1 MTKNLGVFC
10 VLLLL
15 ITVVPTVALADDV
28 GDSDHILCTAIQ
40 ATVCYMDED
49 CEIGT
54 PWNWNIPQFIEID
67 FAEKV
72 LRTTKARGENR
83 QTPFKNL
90 EREAGVIFLQGAGGQ
105 VTRRLQPDSEGRQ
118 LQGVERGRAFSFAI
132 EEETGLVSIA
142 VARNG
147 VTVSVFGA
155 CTPLPSAK

>member
-1 MTKNLGVFC
+1 MTKNLGGFC
-10 VLLLL
+10 FLLLL
-15 ITVVPTVALADDV
+15 MTAVPTLALADDV
-28 GDSDHILCTAIQ
+28 TDSDHILCTAIQ

-72 LRTTKARGENR
+72 LRTTKASEENR

-90 EREAGVIFLQGAGGQ
+90 EREGGMIF
-105 VTRRLQPDSEGRQ
+105 

-132 EEETGLVSIA
+132 EEETGLASIA

>member
-1 MTKNLGVFC
+1 MTKKLGGFC

-28 GDSDHILCTAIQ
+28 GDSDHILCTSIQ

-72 LRTTKARGENR
+72 LRTTKASEENR

-90 EREAGVIFLQGAGGQ
+90 EREAGMIF
-105 VTRRLQPDSEGRQ
+105 
-118 LQGVERGRAFSFAI
+118 LQGVERGRAFSFVI
-132 EEETGLVSIA
+132 EEETGLASIA

-155 CTPLPSAK
+155 CTPLPSPR

>member
-1 MTKNLGVFC
+1 MKKPD
-10 VLLLL
+10 VLCLTILLMM
-15 ITVVPTVALADDV
+15 VASTVAMADDLA
-28 GDSDHILCTAIQ
+28 GSEAILCTSIQ

-72 LRTTKARGENR
+72 LRTTKASGENR
-83 QTPFKNL
+83 QTPFKNI
-90 EREAGVIFLQGAGGQ
+90 EREDGLIF
-105 VTRRLQPDSEGRQ
+105 

-132 EEETGLVSIA
+132 EEDTGLVSIA

-147 VTVSVFGA
+147 VTVSIFGA
-155 CTPLPSAK
+155 CTPLPPAK

>member
-1 MTKNLGVFC
+1 MKKLGVLC
-10 VLLLL
+10 LTILLMM
-15 ITVVPTVALADDV
+15 VASTVAMADDLT
-28 GDSDHILCTAIQ
+28 GSEAILCTSIQ

-72 LRTTKARGENR
+72 LRTTKASGENR
-83 QTPFKNL
+83 QTPFKNI
-90 EREAGVIFLQGAGGQ
+90 EREAGLIF
-105 VTRRLQPDSEGRQ
+105 

-132 EEETGLVSIA
+132 EEDTGLVSIA

-155 CTPLPSAK
+155 CTPLPPAK

>member
-1 MTKNLGVFC
+1 MKKPD
-10 VLLLL
+10 VLCLTILLMM
-15 ITVVPTVALADDV
+15 VASTVAMADDLA
-28 GDSDHILCTAIQ
+28 GSEAILCTSIQ

-67 FAEKV
+67 FAKKV
-72 LRTTKARGENR
+72 LRTTKASGENR
-83 QTPFKNL
+83 QTPFKNI
-90 EREAGVIFLQGAGGQ
+90 EREDGLIF
-105 VTRRLQPDSEGRQ
+105 

-132 EEETGLVSIA
+132 EEDTGLVSIA

-147 VTVSVFGA
+147 VTVSIFGA